1 MLPSP
6 ETSAS
11 PEAADRTQSK
21 TNPRR
26 SGPSGPLQGQKSL
39 FRVPMYR
46 SSGTRPSNSERS
58 TEGVYHARR
67 PHRKSRSG
75 CLPCKRRRVKCDET
89 QPHCL
94 RCQKHGVTCVY
105 AGPECPTNEKGVVS
119 VFIEKKPELV
129 SPSSSQYSMY
139 LLEVAEKID
148 ELLQLGSKKRHLS
161 DAVRALHH
169 FHHAT
174 TPTIATQRVQIL
186 LRNQLMQLAF
196 NTPLLMHTIIAVATS
211 HLRYVVPDN
220 TAYKMAEAYHWQQ
233 AISQYSKEL
242 GCAVGPHNMDALFST
257 CLLMTVH
264 AFQLEEYNPRKS
276 FVFSDDPQALSWLTL
291 QGGLRHLLG
300 LTRPW
305 LFISMWWEVF
315 METRHE
321 SQAFEDPPPGREGL
335 HPELADIC
343 GIDDTTTEDSNP
355 YLAPLRMLTLLLQA
369 ERSIKSFSKYT
380 TFMGRLLPSFW
391 AQLAKKDP
399 PALIIISWWL
409 AMLDSTRCWWAET
422 RVRSECAAIC
432 MYLENSEDPR
442 ILRLLEFPAEV
453 CGYLL
458 KHVRER
464 AEMEGP
470 LFIPYEPSQLDI
482 DIQ

>member
-1 MLPSP
+1 MLSTP
-6 ETSAS
+6 ETSGS
-11 PEAADRTQSK
+11 PEAANRTQSK
-21 TNPRR
+21 TNPQP

-39 FRVPMYR
+39 FRVPLYR
-46 SSGTRPSNSERS
+46 SSATGPSSSEGS
-58 TEGVYHARR
+58 TERVYHARR
-67 PHRKSRSG
+67 PHRKSRFG
-75 CLPCKRRRVKCDET
+75 CLACKRRRVKCDET

-105 AGPECPTNEKGVVS
+105 AGQDCSANERGVVS
-119 VFIEKKPELV
+119 LFIEKKPELV
-129 SPSSSQYSMY
+129 SPSSREYSMY

-148 ELLQLGSKKRHLS
+148 DLLQLGSKKRHLP

-169 FHHAT
+169 FHYAT
-174 TPTIATQRVQIL
+174 TPTIANQRTQKL
-186 LRNQLMQLAF
+186 MRNQLTQLAF
-196 NTPLLMHTIIAVATS
+196 NTPFLMHTVIAVATS

-220 TAYKMAEAYHWQQ
+220 TTYKMAEAYHWQQ

-242 GCAVGPHNMDALFST
+242 ACTVGPHNMDALFST

-264 AFQLEEYNPRKS
+264 SFALEEYNPRRS
-276 FVFSDDPQALSWLTL
+276 FVFSDDPGALSWLTL

-300 LTRPW
+300 LTQPW
-305 LFISMWWEVF
+305 LCISMWWEIF
-315 METRHE
+315 MASREET
-321 SQAFEDPPPGREGL
+321 QAFGDHGPGRVGL

-343 GIDDTTTEDSNP
+343 GIDDTATEESNP
-355 YLAPLRMLTLLLQA
+355 YLWPLRMLTPLLQA

-380 TFMGRLLPSFW
+380 NFMGRLLPSFW

-399 PALIIISWWL
+399 PALIILSWWL
-409 AMLDSTRCWWAET
+409 ALMDSVRLWWAEN

-442 ILRLLEFPAEV
+442 ILKLLEFPAEV

-458 KHVRER
+458 KHVQER

-470 LFIPYEPSQLDI
+470 LIIPYEPRQPVE
-482 DIQ
+482 

>member
-6 ETSAS
+6 ETSVS
-11 PEAADRTQSK
+11 SEAAERTRSK
-21 TNPRR
+21 ANPER

-46 SSGTRPSNSERS
+46 ASGVGQSNRERS
-58 TEGVYHARR
+58 TERVYHARR

-75 CLPCKRRRVKCDET
+75 CLTCKRRRVKCDET

-94 RCQKHGVTCVY
+94 RCKKHGVTCAY
-105 AGPECPTNEKGVVS
+105 TGPECSTNEKGVVS
-119 VFIEKKPELV
+119 VFIQKNPELV

-139 LLEVAEKID
+139 LREVAEKMD
-148 ELLQLGSKKRHLS
+148 ELLQLGSKKGHLS

-169 FHHAT
+169 FHYAT
-174 TPTIATQRVQIL
+174 TPTIANQRTQIL
-186 LRNQLMQLAF
+186 LRNQIMQLAF

-276 FVFSDDPQALSWLTL
+276 FVFSNDPQALSWLTL

-300 LTRPW
+300 LTKPW
-305 LFISMWWEVF
+305 LCISMWWDVF
-315 METRHE
+315 MATRQE
-321 SQAFEDPPPGREGL
+321 SRTFEDPPPGREGL

-343 GIDDTTTEDSNP
+343 GIDDTTTEESNP
-355 YLAPLRMLTLLLQA
+355 YLAPLRMLSLLLPA

-391 AQLAKKDP
+391 AQLAEKDP
-399 PALIIISWWL
+399 PALIILSWWL
-409 AMLDSTRCWWAET
+409 AMLDSCRCWWAET
-422 RVRSECAAIC
+422 RVHSECAAIC
-432 MYLENSEDPR
+432 MYLEDSEDPR

-458 KHVRER
+458 RHVQQR
-464 AEMEGP
+464 AEKEAP
-470 LFIPYEPSQLDI
+470 LIVPYEPI
-482 DIQ
+482 GC